1 MTQTSTAPARPATLF
16 DDPQQSRARRILG
29 SFKGPVGSISATL
42 VVTLL
47 IGLVWV
53 GPSFLSPSNVQIV
66 GVSVAIPLIV
76 GVMAS
81 FALLAGVVD
90 LSIGSMVGFGAVI
103 FNQLVAAGLNPWLVA
118 LITVVVGAVVGLT
131 NALVIV
137 KFGAEPLA
145 VTLGML
151 TLLRGLCQ
159 VIVVSAPPS
168 TLIDPLYNVTQG
180 AILGFPTLLL
190 IGIGITLIAAGV
202 VSKTRVGRKV
212 QAVGGDDRAA
222 ARAGI
227 SVTKVRVIA
236 LMVSGMGAAIG
247 GILYVGQL
255 GSASNV
261 LGTGLEFQIYAAL
274 MIGGYSITRGGVG
287 NPLGGLLGLLVVA
300 GITNILNVQFFDPD
314 YLDLIV
320 AIILLAAVLV
330 DRFRGGDSFE

>member
-1 MTQTSTAPARPATLF
+1 MTTTATPSTTLF
-16 DDPQQSRARRILG
+16 DDPVLPMRRRILD
-29 SFKGPVGSISATL
+29 SFRGPVGSISATL
-42 VVTLL
+42 IVTLL
-47 IGLVWV
+47 VGLIWV
-53 GPSFLSPSNVQIV
+53 GPSFFSPSNIQIV

-103 FNQLVAAGLNPWLVA
+103 FNQLVAAGLNAWLVA
-118 LITVVVGAVVGLT
+118 LITVVVGVVVGLT
-131 NALVIV
+131 NAFVIV
-137 KFGAEPLA
+137 RFGAEPLA

-151 TLLRGLCQ
+151 TLLRGLSQ

-168 TLIDPLYNVTQG
+168 TLIEPLYNVTQG
-180 AILGFPTLLL
+180 AIAGFPTLLL
-190 IGIGITLIAAGV
+190 IGIGVTLVAAGI

-227 SVTKVRVIA
+227 SVSKVRVIA
-236 LMVSGMGAAIG
+236 LVASSVGAAVG

-287 NPLGGLLGLLVVA
+287 NPIGGLLGLLVIA
-300 GITNILNVQFFDPD
+300 GITNILNVTFTDPN
-314 YLDLIV
+314 YLDLITAV
-320 AIILLAAVLV
+320 ILVAAVLV
-330 DRFRGGDSFE
+330 DRLRGGDSFE

>member
-1 MTQTSTAPARPATLF
+1 MTATAPTLF
-16 DDPQQSRARRILG
+16 DEAPASLRTRALD
-29 SFKGPVGSISATL
+29 SAKGPIGSIGITL
-42 VVTLL
+42 AATLL
-47 IGLVWV
+47 IGLIWA
-53 GPSFLSPSNVQIV
+53 GPSFLAPSNIQIV

-76 GVMAS
+76 AIMAS

-118 LITVVVGAVVGLT
+118 GFTIIVGVVVGLV

-137 KFGAEPLA
+137 RFGAEPLA

-159 VIVVSAPPS
+159 VIVVNAPPS
-168 TLIDPLYNVTQG
+168 TIVEPLYNLTQG
-180 AILGFPTLLL
+180 AVLGFPTLLL
-190 IGIGITLIAAGV
+190 IGIGLTLVAAGF
-202 VSKTRVGRKV
+202 VSKTRSGRKI
-212 QAVGGDDRAA
+212 QAVGGDPRAA

-227 SVTKVRVIA
+227 SVGRVRMLA
-236 LMVSGMGAAIG
+236 LVASSVGAAIG

-287 NPLGGLLGLLVVA
+287 NPIGGLFGLLVVA
-300 GITNILNVQFFDPD
+300 GITNILNIQFFDPD

-320 AIILLAAVLV
+320 AVILLVAVLI
-330 DRFRGGDSFE
+330 DRYRGGDSFE

>member
-1 MTQTSTAPARPATLF
+1 MTTTATPATTLF
-16 DDPQQSRARRILG
+16 DDPVLPAHRRILN
-29 SFKGPVGSISATL
+29 SFRGPVGSITATL

-47 IGLVWV
+47 VGLIWV
-53 GPSFLSPSNVQIV
+53 GPSFFSPSNIQIV

-103 FNQLVAAGLNPWLVA
+103 FNQLVAAGLNAWLVA
-118 LITVVVGAVVGLT
+118 LITVVVGVVVGLT
-131 NALVIV
+131 NAFVIV
-137 KFGAEPLA
+137 RFGAEPLA

-151 TLLRGLCQ
+151 TLLRGLSQ
-159 VIVVSAPPS
+159 VIVVNAPPS
-168 TLIDPLYNVTQG
+168 TLIEPLYNVTQG
-180 AILGFPTLLL
+180 AIAGFPTLLL
-190 IGIGITLIAAGV
+190 IGIGVTLIAAGI
-202 VSKTRVGRKV
+202 VSKTRIGRKV

-227 SVTKVRVIA
+227 SVSKVRVIA
-236 LMVSGMGAAIG
+236 LVASSVGAAVG

-287 NPLGGLLGLLVVA
+287 NPIGGLLGLLVVA
-300 GITNILNVQFFDPD
+300 GITNILNVTFTDPN
-314 YLDLIV
+314 YLDLIT
-320 AIILLAAVLV
+320 AAILLAAVLV

>member
-1 MTQTSTAPARPATLF
+1 MTHTTTAPTLSSPLFEDRP
-16 DDPQQSRARRILG
+16 QSRLGRILS
-29 SFKGPVGSISATL
+29 SFRGPVGSITATL
-42 VVTLL
+42 LVTLI

-103 FNQLVAAGLNPWLVA
+103 FNQLVAAGLDPWLVA
-118 LITVVVGAVVGLT
+118 GITVVVGAVVGLT

-159 VIVVSAPPS
+159 VIVVNAPPS

-190 IGIGITLIAAGV
+190 IGIGLTLIAAGV

-227 SVTKVRVIA
+227 SVSKVRVIA
-236 LMVSGMGAAIG
+236 LVASSVGAAVG

-287 NPLGGLLGLLVVA
+287 NPIGGLLGLLVVA
-300 GITNILNVQFFDPD
+300 GITNILNIQFFDPD

-330 DRFRGGDSFE
+330 DRVRGGDAFE

>member
-1 MTQTSTAPARPATLF
+1 MTTLASPLF
-16 DDPQQSRARRILG
+16 EDSPQ
-29 SFKGPVGSISATL
+29 SFRQRTLHSFNGPVGSITATL
-42 VVTLL
+42 AVTLL
-47 IGLVWV
+47 VGLVWV
-53 GPSFLSPSNVQIV
+53 GPEFFAPSNIQIV

-76 GVMAS
+76 AVLAS

-103 FNQLVAAGLNPWLVA
+103 FNQLVATGLNPWLVA
-118 LITVVVGAVVGLT
+118 AITISVGVAVGLT
-131 NALVIV
+131 NAFVIV
-137 KFGAEPLA
+137 YFGAEPLA

-151 TLLRGLCQ
+151 TLLRGLSQ
-159 VIVVSAPPS
+159 AIVVSAPPP

-180 AILGFPTLLL
+180 ALLGFPTLLL
-190 IGIGITLIAAGV
+190 IGIGITLVAAGFIG
-202 VSKTRVGRKV
+202 KTRVGRKV
-212 QAVGGDDRAA
+212 QAVGGDHRAA

-227 SVTKVRVIA
+227 SVTRVRVIA
-236 LMVSGMGAAIG
+236 LVISAVGASIG

-255 GSASNV
+255 GSASNI

-300 GITNILNVQFFDPD
+300 GITNILNIQFFDPD

-320 AIILLAAVLV
+320 ALILLAAVLV
-330 DRFRGGDSFE
+330 DRFRGGDEFE

>member
-1 MTQTSTAPARPATLF
+1 MTATAPTLF
-16 DDPQQSRARRILG
+16 DDPVVPPLRRILN
-29 SFKGPVGSISATL
+29 SFRGPVGSISATL

-47 IGLVWV
+47 VGLIWV
-53 GPSFLSPSNVQIV
+53 GPSFFSPSNIQIV

-90 LSIGSMVGFGAVI
+90 LSIGSMVGFGAVV
-103 FNQLVAAGLNPWLVA
+103 FNQLVATGMNAWLVA
-118 LITVVVGAVVGLT
+118 LITVGVGVVVGLT
-131 NALVIV
+131 NAFVIV
-137 KFGAEPLA
+137 RFGAEPLA

-151 TLLRGLCQ
+151 TLLRGLSQ
-159 VIVVSAPPS
+159 VVVVSAPPS
-168 TLIDPLYNVTQG
+168 TLIEPLYNVTQG
-180 AILGFPTLLL
+180 AIAGFPTLLL
-190 IGIGITLIAAGV
+190 IGIGVTLIAAGI
-202 VSKTRVGRKV
+202 VSKTRIGRKV

-227 SVTKVRVIA
+227 SVSKVRVIA
-236 LMVSGMGAAIG
+236 LVASSVGAAVG

-287 NPLGGLLGLLVVA
+287 NPIGGLLGLLVVA
-300 GITNILNVQFFDPD
+300 GITNILNVTFTDPN
-314 YLDLIV
+314 YLDLIT
-320 AIILLAAVLV
+320 AIILVAAVLV
-330 DRFRGGDSFE
+330 DRFRGGDAFE

>member
-1 MTQTSTAPARPATLF
+1 MTTATASVFQDGPSSTR
-16 DDPQQSRARRILG
+16 SRILE
-29 SFKGPVGSISATL
+29 SLKGPVGSIG
-42 VVTLL
+42 VTLAATIV
-47 IGLVWV
+47 IGLVWA
-53 GPSFLSPSNVQIV
+53 GPNFLSPSNIQIV

-76 GVMAS
+76 AVMAS

-118 LITVVVGAVVGLT
+118 GITVVVGAVVGLV

-137 KFGAEPLA
+137 RFGAEPLA

-168 TLIDPLYNVTQG
+168 TLIEPLYDVTQG
-180 AILGFPTLLL
+180 AVLGVPTLLL
-190 IGIGITLIAAGV
+190 IGIGLTFIAAGF
-202 VSKTRVGRKV
+202 VSKTRGGRKI
-212 QAVGGDDRAA
+212 QAVGGDPRAA

-227 SVTKVRVIA
+227 SVAKVRVLA
-236 LMVSGMGAAIG
+236 LVASGVGAAVG

-255 GSASNV
+255 GSASNL

-287 NPLGGLLGLLVVA
+287 NPIGGLFGLLVVA
-300 GITNILNVQFFDPD
+300 GITNILNINFFDPD

-320 AIILLAAVLV
+320 AGILIIAVLV
-330 DRFRGGDSFE
+330 DRLRGGDSFE

>member
-1 MTQTSTAPARPATLF
+1 MTLTTATTPIF
-16 DDPQQSRARRILG
+16 EDQQLSPGRRALSLLR
-29 SFKGPVGSISATL
+29 GPVGSIGATL
-42 VVTLL
+42 AVTLL
-47 IGLVWV
+47 VGIIWV
-53 GPSFLSPSNVQIV
+53 GPEFFSSSNVQIV

-76 GVMAS
+76 GVLAS

-103 FNQLVAAGLNPWLVA
+103 FNQLVSTGMNPWAVA
-118 LITVVVGAVVGLT
+118 AITICVGAVVGLT
-131 NALVIV
+131 NAFVIV
-137 KFGAEPLA
+137 RFGAEPLA

-151 TLLRGLCQ
+151 TLLRGLSQ
-159 VIVVSAPPS
+159 VVVVSAPPS
-168 TLIDPLYNVTQG
+168 TLIDPLYDVTAG
-180 AILGFPTLLL
+180 TVGGFPTLLL
-190 IGIGITLIAAGV
+190 IGIGLTLVAAGV

-212 QAVGGDDRAA
+212 QAVGGDPRAA

-227 SVTKVRVIA
+227 SVPTVRVVA
-236 LMVSGMGAAIG
+236 LVVSAVGAAIG

-287 NPLGGLLGLLVVA
+287 NPIGGLLGLLVVA
-300 GITNILNVQFFDPD
+300 GITNILNVEFIDPD

-320 AIILLAAVLV
+320 ALILLGAVLV
-330 DRFRGGDSFE
+330 DRYRGGDAFE

>member
-1 MTQTSTAPARPATLF
+1 MTAAAPTLF
-16 DDPQQSRARRILG
+16 DEATPSRRTQL
-29 SFKGPVGSISATL
+29 SESVKGPIGSIGITLAATI
-42 VVTLL
+42 L
-47 IGLVWV
+47 IGLIWA
-53 GPSFLSPSNVQIV
+53 GPSFLAPSNIQIV

-76 GVMAS
+76 AIMAS

-90 LSIGSMVGFGAVI
+90 LSIGSMVGFSAVI
-103 FNQLVAAGLNPWLVA
+103 FNQLVAAGLNVWLVA
-118 LITVVVGAVVGLT
+118 GITLVVGVGVGLV

-137 KFGAEPLA
+137 RFGAEPLA

-159 VIVVSAPPS
+159 VIVVNAPPS
-168 TLIDPLYNVTQG
+168 TIVEPLYNLTQG
-180 AILGFPTLLL
+180 AVLGVPTMLLV
-190 IGIGITLIAAGV
+190 GIGITLIAAAF
-202 VSKTRVGRKV
+202 VSKTRSGRKI
-212 QAVGGDDRAA
+212 QAVGGDPRAA

-227 SVTKVRVIA
+227 SVGRVRLLA
-236 LMVSGMGAAIG
+236 LVASSVGAAIG

-287 NPLGGLLGLLVVA
+287 NPIGGLFGLLVVA
-300 GITNILNVQFFDPD
+300 GITNILNIQFFDPD

-320 AIILLAAVLV
+320 AVILLVAVLI

>member
-1 MTQTSTAPARPATLF
+1 MTATSATLF
-16 DDPQQSRARRILG
+16 ADPPTSRRSRLLEPL
-29 SFKGPVGSISATL
+29 KGPVGSIGVTL
-42 VVTLL
+42 VATIV
-47 IGLVWV
+47 IGLIWA
-53 GPSFLSPSNVQIV
+53 GPAFLSPSNIQIV

-76 GVMAS
+76 AVMAS

-103 FNQLVAAGLNPWLVA
+103 FNQLVAAGLDPWLVA
-118 LITVVVGAVVGLT
+118 GITVVVGAIVGLT

-137 KFGAEPLA
+137 RFGAEPLA

-159 VIVVSAPPS
+159 VIVVNAPPS
-168 TLIDPLYNVTQG
+168 TLIEPLYDVTQG
-180 AILGFPTLLL
+180 AVLGVPTLLL
-190 IGIGITLIAAGV
+190 IGIGLTLVAAGF
-202 VSKTRVGRKV
+202 VSKTRGGRKI
-212 QAVGGDDRAA
+212 QAVGGDARAA

-227 SVTKVRVIA
+227 SVPKVRVLA
-236 LMVSGMGAAIG
+236 LVASSVGAAVG

-287 NPLGGLLGLLVVA
+287 NPLGGLFGLLVVA
-300 GITNILNVQFFDPD
+300 GITNILNIQFFDPD

-320 AIILLAAVLV
+320 AAILLVAVLV

>member
-1 MTQTSTAPARPATLF
+1 MTTASAPSLF
-16 DDPQQSRARRILG
+16 DDGSLTPARRALDTL
-29 SFKGPVGSISATL
+29 KGPVGSIGATL
-42 VVTLL
+42 VLTLL
-47 IGLVWV
+47 IGLIWV
-53 GPSFLSPSNVQIV
+53 GPAFFSPSNIQIV

-76 GVMAS
+76 GVLAS

-103 FNQLVAAGLNPWLVA
+103 FNQLVAAGLNAWLVA
-118 LITVVVGAVVGLT
+118 LITVVVGAVVGLV
-131 NALVIV
+131 NAFVIV
-137 KFGAEPLA
+137 RFGAEPLA

-151 TLLRGLCQ
+151 TLLRGLSQ

-168 TLIDPLYNVTQG
+168 TLIDPLYAVTQG
-180 AILGFPTLLL
+180 ALAGFPTLLL
-190 IGIGITLIAAGV
+190 IAIGLTLIASGV
-202 VSKTRVGRKV
+202 VSKTRMGRKV

-227 SVTKVRVIA
+227 PVARVRIIA
-236 LMVSGMGAAIG
+236 LVVSSVGAAIG

-287 NPLGGLLGLLVVA
+287 NPIGALLGLLVVA
-300 GITNILNVQFFDPD
+300 GITNILNVTFTDPN

-320 AIILLAAVLV
+320 AFILIAAVLV

>member
-1 MTQTSTAPARPATLF
+1 MTAIPLLDERMPTRRR
-16 DDPQQSRARRILG
+16 RALDAL
-29 SFKGPVGSISATL
+29 KGPVGSIGFMLAATII
-42 VVTLL
+42 V
-47 IGLVWV
+47 GLVWV
-53 GPSFLSPSNVQIV
+53 GPAFLAPSNIQIV
-66 GVSVAIPLIV
+66 GVSVAVPLIV
-76 GVMAS
+76 AIMAS

-103 FNQLVAAGLNPWLVA
+103 FNQLVATGMDPWVVAG
-118 LITVVVGAVVGLT
+118 ITIVVGGVVGLT

-151 TLLRGLCQ
+151 TVLRGLSQ
-159 VIVVSAPPS
+159 VIVVNAPPS

-180 AILGFPTLLL
+180 AVAGVPVLLL
-190 IGIGITLIAAGV
+190 IGIGVTLVAAGI
-202 VSKTRVGRKV
+202 VSKTRVGRNV
-212 QAVGGDDRAA
+212 QAVGGDARAA

-227 SVTKVRVIA
+227 SVTRVRVAA
-236 LMVSGMGAAIG
+236 LVVSAVGAAIG

-300 GITNILNVQFFDPD
+300 GITNILNIQFFDPD

-320 AIILLAAVLV
+320 AVILLAAVLV
-330 DRFRGGDSFE
+330 DRFRGGDVFE

>member
-1 MTQTSTAPARPATLF
+1 MTAPALQTLEET
-16 DDPQQSRARRILG
+16 PVSWGRRLIEL
-29 SFKGPVGSISATL
+29 FNGPVGSIGVTL
-42 VVTLL
+42 VATFV
-47 IGLVWV
+47 IGLAMV
-53 GPSFLSPSNVQIV
+53 GPLFVSPSNINIV
-66 GVSVAIPLIV
+66 GVSVAVPLIV

-103 FNQLVAAGLNPWLVA
+103 FNQLVAIGMNAWLVA
-118 LITVVVGAVVGLT
+118 AITIVVGVLVGLI

-137 KFGAEPLA
+137 GYGAQPLA

-151 TLLRGLCQ
+151 TLLRGLSH
-159 VIVVSAPPS
+159 VIVVNAPPS
-168 TLIDPLYNVTQG
+168 TLIGPLYDVTQG
-180 AILGFPTLLL
+180 SIGGFPTLLL
-190 IGIGITLIAAGV
+190 IGIGVTLIAAGV
-202 VSKTRVGRKV
+202 VSKTRIGRKV

-227 SVTKVRVIA
+227 SASKVRVTA
-236 LMVSGMGAAIG
+236 LVLSGVGAAIG

-255 GSASNV
+255 GSASNS
-261 LGTGLEFQIYAAL
+261 LGTGLEFKIYAAL

-287 NPLGGLLGLLVVA
+287 NPIGGLLGLLVVA

-320 AIILLAAVLV
+320 AVILLAAVLL
-330 DRFRGGDSFE
+330 DRVRGGDSFE

>member
-1 MTQTSTAPARPATLF
+1 MTAATASVFQDGPSSTR
-16 DDPQQSRARRILG
+16 SRILE
-29 SFKGPVGSISATL
+29 SLKGPVGSIG
-42 VVTLL
+42 VTLAATIV
-47 IGLVWV
+47 IGLLWA
-53 GPSFLSPSNVQIV
+53 GPNFLSPSNIQIV

-76 GVMAS
+76 AVMAS

-118 LITVVVGAVVGLT
+118 GITVVVGAVVGLV

-137 KFGAEPLA
+137 RFGAEPLA

-168 TLIDPLYNVTQG
+168 TLIEPLYDVTQG
-180 AILGFPTLLL
+180 AVLGVPTLLL
-190 IGIGITLIAAGV
+190 IGIGLTFIAAGF
-202 VSKTRVGRKV
+202 VSKTRGGRKI
-212 QAVGGDDRAA
+212 QAVGGDPRAA

-227 SVTKVRVIA
+227 SVARVRVLA
-236 LMVSGMGAAIG
+236 LVASSVGAAVG

-255 GSASNV
+255 GSASNL

-287 NPLGGLLGLLVVA
+287 NPIGGLFGLLVVA
-300 GITNILNVQFFDPD
+300 GITNILNINFFDPD

-320 AIILLAAVLV
+320 AGILIIAVLV
-330 DRFRGGDSFE
+330 DRLRGGDSFE